1 MRPFFLAAIASVCVS
16 TSAGAARGEAAPK
29 PPSPRA
35 YAYAVIGVEDLAL
48 ALDLWNGRFGM
59 EILRRETGP
68 DAQLA
73 RAWGLP
79 DNAIADQAVLRA
91 PGTLNGG
98 VLLVQFA
105 TPANAVRQDARPSD
119 LAPQSVVIAVRDLEA
134 RYGELATDPGRFASR
149 VVRRTVDRTPVR
161 ELHMDTHDALDIV
174 FREPVRKPETVGK
187 QGYGAALA
195 VVLTTSDVAREAAF
209 FREVLGLE
217 TIGNE
222 QGEVLVLGDRKGR
235 FGRLELTQSG
245 GSQARDLYARTVP
258 PARGLISLAYVVPDL
273 KPIVAAGRSA
283 GLAEH
288 GRVVSILGDGHMASV
303 ASPSGLRIDI
313 LQP

>member
-1 MRPFFLAAIASVCVS
+1 MPVV
-16 TSAGAARGEAAPK
+16 AARGEPAVMA
-29 PPSPRA
+29 PSPRA
-35 YAYAVIGVEDLAL
+35 YACAVIGVEDLAV

-59 EILRRETGP
+59 EIVRREPGP
-68 DAQLA
+68 DPQLS

-79 DNAIADQAVLRA
+79 ENAIADQAFVRS
-91 PGTLNGG
+91 PGILNGG

-105 TPANAVRQDARPSD
+105 TPAVAVRDGAKPLD
-119 LAPQSVVIAVRDLEA
+119 LAPQSVVLAVQDLEA
-134 RYGELATDPGRFASR
+134 RYGELATDPSRFASR
-149 VVRRTVDRTPVR
+149 VVQRTVDRTPVR

-195 VVLTTSDVAREAAF
+195 IVLTTSEIEREAAF

-222 QGEVLVLGDRKGR
+222 QGDVLVLGDRKSR
-235 FGRLELTQSG
+235 FGRIELAQSTG
-245 GSQARDLYARTVP
+245 PEARDLYARTVP

-273 KPIVAAGRSA
+273 KPIVAAGRAA

-288 GRVVSILGDGHMASV
+288 GRVSSILGDGHMASV

>member
-1 MRPFFLAAIASVCVS
+1 MRRFFLAAIASLCV
-16 TSAGAARGEAAPK
+16 ANPVVAARGESAAK

-59 EILRRETGP
+59 EIVRRETGP

-79 DNAIADQAVLRA
+79 DDAIADQALLNA
-91 PGTLNGG
+91 PGIPNGG

-105 TPANAVRQDARPSD
+105 APAGAVRDGARPSD
-119 LAPQSVVIAVRDLEA
+119 LAPQSIVVAVHDLEA
-134 RYGELATDPGRFASR
+134 RYGELATDPSRFASR
-149 VVRRTVDRTPVR
+149 VVQRTVDRTPVR

-174 FREPVRKPETVGK
+174 FREPLRKPETLGK
-187 QGYGAALA
+187 QGYGATPAI
-195 VVLTTSDVAREAAF
+195 VVTTADIEREAAF

-217 TIGNE
+217 MIGNE
-222 QGEVLVLGDRKGR
+222 QGDALVLGDRRGR
-235 FGRLELTQSG
+235 FGRIELAQSTDP
-245 GSQARDLYARTVP
+245 QARDLYARTVP
-258 PARGLISLAYVVPDL
+258 PARGLISLVYVVPDL
-273 KPIVAAGRSA
+273 RPIVAAGRPA

-288 GRVVSILGDGHMASV
+288 GRVSSILGDGHMASV
-303 ASPSGLRIDI
+303 ASPSGLRIDV